1 MKKLHQRES
10 RATADSTGPCRS
22 VGRAAARPRRSLEK
36 AAFAAFLGLLLLAS
50 LAPAPQGGAA
60 AGGDSVYPMVF
71 PLAGDHV
78 ITDSFGDARGGGS
91 RRHAGVDIMADK
103 MVPVLAVAD
112 AEVDWVFAE
121 RGGNCCDIALVHDDG
136 WRSRYIHL
144 NNDTPGTDDGRAVGI
159 APGVRKGA
167 QVVAGQVIGWV
178 GDSGNAE
185 ATGSHLHFE
194 LRRPDGTPVDPY
206 GSLLAA
212 KRRGRPLVA
221 PPVRRERRE
230 EDPAPGIWGWL
241 RRDKEEP
248 QPPAVAPEPPSA
260 PSPRGETLRVVPA
273 PVEEGPRVP
282 LEESDEGLPAGS
294 AGLAMAAG
302 GTPVELVTL
311 GAEEGGAGTE
321 AAEEEAKAGGW
332 LGCMGFGKRE
342 SEAEAE

>member
-1 MKKLHQRES
+1 
-10 RATADSTGPCRS
+10 
-22 VGRAAARPRRSLEK
+22 
-36 AAFAAFLGLLLLAS
+36 
-50 LAPAPQGGAA
+50 
-60 AGGDSVYPMVF
+60 MVF

-78 ITDSFGDARGGGS
+78 LTDSFGDPRGGGRS
-91 RRHAGVDIMADK
+91 HAGVDIMADK

-121 RGGNCCDIALVHDDG
+121 RGGNCCDVALVHDDG

-144 NNDTPGTDDGRAVGI
+144 NNDSPGTDDDRAVGI
-159 APGVRKGA
+159 APGVREGA
-167 QVVAGQVIGWV
+167 RVVAGQVIGWV

-194 LRRPDGTPVDPY
+194 LRRPDGTPVDPL

-221 PPVRRERRE
+221 PPVRPERRE

-241 RRDKEEP
+241 RRGKEESE
-248 QPPAVAPEPPSA
+248 PPPEAPEPPSA

-273 PVEEGPRVP
+273 PAEEGPRVP

-294 AGLAMAAG
+294 AGLAMAPG
-302 GTPVELVTL
+302 GGSVELVTL
-311 GAEEGGAGTE
+311 AAQQEGT
-321 AAEEEAKAGGW
+321 AAEGEEAKASGW
-332 LGCMGFGKRE
+332 LGCLGFGKRDSE
-342 SEAEAE
+342 ADAEAEAK